1 MIRIRFCLELS
12 IGAKKRARCDAGINI
27 FNINA
32 RDLQILE
39 GLFYVVQLANSGHMS
54 FPNPS
59 ICHLIMEKC
68 IVREREDVRGSLF
81 AFLGGGFIT
90 LQGVANSR
98 ISQDIGTWQAATLT
112 QFTGFVAA
120 LLILIFMRD
129 GSLQG
134 FKQVKPLYLTGGAF
148 GAVVIFSNVTAIH
161 QIGVT
166 LTIAVLL
173 IAQLGL
179 TFIIDCTG
187 WFGVAKQKMGL
198 PQFIGIAMM
207 IAGVVILKF

>member
-12 IGAKKRARCDAGINI
+12 IGAMKRARCDAGIKIYNR
-27 FNINA
+27 NV

-39 GLFYVVQLANSGHMS
+39 GLFCVVQLANSGHMS

-198 PQFIGIAMM
+198 SQFIGIAMM